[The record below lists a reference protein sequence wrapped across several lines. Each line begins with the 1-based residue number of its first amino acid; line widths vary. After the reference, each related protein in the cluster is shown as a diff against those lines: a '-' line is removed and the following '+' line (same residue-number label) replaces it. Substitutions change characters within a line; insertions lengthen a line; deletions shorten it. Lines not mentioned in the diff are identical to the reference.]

1 MSTLMKA
8 GIITVILSLI
18 LKLSGFLRESII
30 AMEFGA
36 SAENDGYI
44 IAFSII
50 TLIVIMTT
58 DGFNSVFLPLF
69 IKDKNKN
76 EKVSIKNA
84 NGILNY
90 TIIFMLLL
98 SIISYFLVPYLIPLI
113 FGNMSQGTEL
123 VAVRLTKFFV
133 LFLSVIT
140 VNGMLESY
148 LQSYRSFIPT
158 QVSRL
163 LATLTG
169 AFFAYFFSSFW
180 GIDSLAYGF
189 IVGVLLG
196 IMIQIINL
204 KKLGYKWEL
213 TLSIEK
219 DFRNSFLSLF
229 IPAVLS
235 AVVGQINVTVNRIF
249 ASGTFEG
256 AVTYL
261 NNASL
266 IVSIPTAIFG
276 TTIVAIIFTL
286 LSENVGEKKKFQ
298 DTVFFGFQLMTLV
311 LIPLTF
317 GLIVVGQA
325 VIGFIYE
332 RGAFTLE
339 DTKMTYDAMLAYL
352 PLIYSQGLQMIV
364 LKALYAKGKTALIF
378 KLSIVTIICNVIANY
393 FLVNS
398 MGYLGPAIASSI
410 IAIISLVLSAIE
422 MYKDFD
428 KEELYKSIRMF
439 VRILLPSA
447 IMAVGV
453 WFLYTSVGKYL
464 DSYLWILVTHG
475 LAGIIFYILLLRFL
489 YKEGFNKLL
498 ELVPKKLLK
507 LLKK

>member
-90 TIIFMLLL
+90 TIIFMILL

-213 TLSIEK
+213 TFSIEK
-219 DFRNSFLSLF
+219 DFRHSFLSLF

-286 LSENVGEKKKFQ
+286 LSENVGKRRSFR
-298 DTVFFGFQLMTLV
+298 
-311 LIPLTF
+311 IP
-317 GLIVVGQA
+317 
-325 VIGFIYE
+325 
-332 RGAFTLE
+332 
-339 DTKMTYDAMLAYL
+339 
-352 PLIYSQGLQMIV
+352 S
-364 LKALYAKGKTALIF
+364 
-378 KLSIVTIICNVIANY
+378 
-393 FLVNS
+393 FLVF
-398 MGYLGPAIASSI
+398 SS
-410 IAIISLVLSAIE
+410 
-422 MYKDFD
+422 
-428 KEELYKSIRMF
+428 
-439 VRILLPSA
+439 
-447 IMAVGV
+447 
-453 WFLYTSVGKYL
+453 
-464 DSYLWILVTHG
+464 
-475 LAGIIFYILLLRFL
+475 
-489 YKEGFNKLL
+489 
-498 ELVPKKLLK
+498 
-507 LLKK
+507 

>member
-1 MSTLMKA
+1 MSTLKKVGM
-8 GIITVILSLI
+8 ITVILSLI

-30 AMEFGA
+30 SMQFGA

-69 IKDKNKN
+69 IKNKKDN
-76 EKVSIKNA
+76 EEASLKNA
-84 NGILNY
+84 NAILNY
-90 TIIFMLLL
+90 TIIFTVIL
-98 SIISYFLVPYLIPLI
+98 SVIGYFLVPYLVPLI
-113 FGNMSQGTEL
+113 FADMSYETEL

-169 AFFAYFFSSFW
+169 AFFAYFFSTIW

-189 IVGVLLG
+189 IVGILFG
-196 IMIQIINL
+196 ILVQIISL
-204 KKLGYKWEL
+204 KNHGYKWQP

-219 DFRNSFLSLF
+219 EFKSTFLALF

-266 IVSIPTAIFG
+266 IVSIPNAIFG
-276 TTIVAIIFTL
+276 TTVIAIIFTL
-286 LSENVGEKKKFQ
+286 LSENAGDRRRFQ
-298 DTVFFGFQLMTLV
+298 DTVYYGFQLMTMLLV
-311 LIPLTF
+311 PLTF

-332 RGAFTLE
+332 RGAFTVE
-339 DTKMTYDAMLAYL
+339 DTKMTYYAMLAYL

-364 LKALYAKGKTALIF
+364 LKALYAKGKTKLIF
-378 KLSIVTIICNVIANY
+378 QLSLITIICNVIANY
-393 FLVNS
+393 ILVKFMS
-398 MGYLGPAIASSI
+398 YLGPAVASSI
-410 IAIISLVLSAIE
+410 IAIISLILCAIV

-428 KEELYKSIRMF
+428 RGELYKSIQMF
-439 VRILLPSA
+439 VRTLLPSF
-447 IMAVGV
+447 IMAAGV
-453 WFLYTSVGKYL
+453 WLLSISVGKYL
-464 DSYLWILVTHG
+464 DSYFWILVTHG
-475 LAGIIFYILLLRFL
+475 IAGIIIYILSLRIL
-489 YKEGFNKLL
+489 YREGFNKLL
-498 ELVPKKLLK
+498 ELVPNKFLK
-507 LLKK
+507 LFKK

>member
-90 TIIFMLLL
+90 TIIFMILL

-189 IVGVLLG
+189 IVGVILG
-196 IMIQIINL
+196 IIIQIIQF
-204 KKLGYKWEL
+204 KEAWVQMGAY
-213 TLSIEK
+213 
-219 DFRNSFLSLF
+219 LF
-229 IPAVLS
+229 D
-235 AVVGQINVTVNRIF
+235 R
-249 ASGTFEG
+249 
-256 AVTYL
+256 
-261 NNASL
+261 
-266 IVSIPTAIFG
+266 
-276 TTIVAIIFTL
+276 
-286 LSENVGEKKKFQ
+286 K
-298 DTVFFGFQLMTLV
+298 GFQKF
-311 LIPLTF
+311 IF
-317 GLIVVGQA
+317 I
-325 VIGFIYE
+325 FIY
-332 RGAFTLE
+332 T
-339 DTKMTYDAMLAYL
+339 
-352 PLIYSQGLQMIV
+352 SC
-364 LKALYAKGKTALIF
+364 F
-378 KLSIVTIICNVIANY
+378 KCCCRAN
-393 FLVNS
+393 
-398 MGYLGPAIASSI
+398 
-410 IAIISLVLSAIE
+410 
-422 MYKDFD
+422 
-428 KEELYKSIRMF
+428 
-439 VRILLPSA
+439 
-447 IMAVGV
+447 
-453 WFLYTSVGKYL
+453 
-464 DSYLWILVTHG
+464 
-475 LAGIIFYILLLRFL
+475 
-489 YKEGFNKLL
+489 
-498 ELVPKKLLK
+498 
-507 LLKK
+507 